1 MRNLFSFPLI
11 GLLLTCSV
19 PAALAATQTIT
30 GSQAQGESGTIPTV
44 RLALNVGLPIKMPQG
59 WRIYKGW
66 LDNNTLAEVDG
77 DRPFEQGASILYL
90 VGRAA
95 GAGKL
100 SMMVRDPN
108 GMDRLFVLK
117 LVSGSKSSPD
127 MVVVRDNSPNVLAV
141 KTRERTP
148 IDAIRQGMDVAVE
161 QGRLIRGSDLWTAIE
176 SFNRLV
182 VQGTSSDVAARQT
195 GVNLAV
201 IKQLLDLVRASSP
214 PLLPVPSNP
223 VPSNELDSAS
233 RRLLTPPTLTARLPE
248 TKVSEIPVPDFK
260 KQFVVTQRKNQ
271 ITELKPT
278 SKPQVVASAPSVS
291 ETELETKSEPVKTVA
306 SSSEKIEPTPQPTAI
321 SEPIKPRIAKLPVV
335 RKLTRKP
342 QTVASVPTPETRSA
356 ETSPVQPLDSVYP
369 KKSEPVSNHVLANG
383 IVRGLLSPKNRIAK
397 RGTYTYQRFQDL
409 VWLLRK
415 GKPFEIACGQA
426 RVKPEA
432 AQKILTYG
440 GINL

>member
-1 MRNLFSFPLI
+1 MSKLISLPLI
-11 GLLLTCSV
+11 GLLLTASV
-19 PAALAATQTIT
+19 PALAVTQSIT
-30 GSQAQGESGTIPTV
+30 GSQAQGESATIPTI
-44 RLALNVGLPIKMPQG
+44 RLGLNVGLPIKMPQG

-108 GMDRLFVLK
+108 NADHLFVLK
-117 LVSGSKSSPD
+117 LVSGAKSSPD

-141 KTRERTP
+141 RTRERTP
-148 IDAIRQGMDVAVE
+148 VDAIRQGMDVAVE

-182 VQGTSSDVAARQT
+182 AQGTSSDIAARQT

-201 IKQLLDLVRASSP
+201 IKQLLDLTKTSSP
-214 PLLPVPSNP
+214 TTLPVPSNP
-223 VPSNELDSAS
+223 VPRGRFDSAS
-233 RRLLTPPTLTARLPE
+233 RRLPTPPVLVAQLPE
-248 TKVSEIPVPDFK
+248 TKVSDIPVPDFK
-260 KQFVVTQRKNQ
+260 KQFVVTRHA
-271 ITELKPT
+271 
-278 SKPQVVASAPSVS
+278 KPQTLVKPQPDKR
-291 ETELETKSEPVKTVA
+291 ELILKAKREPVKTVT
-306 SSSEKIEPTPQPTAI
+306 SSSETTEPITPQPTAI
-321 SEPIKPRIAKLPVV
+321 AQPIKPSIAKLPTAH
-335 RKLTRKP
+335 KLKRKP
-342 QTVASVPTPETRSA
+342 QVVATVPTPETKPA
-356 ETSPVQPLDSVYP
+356 ETSPVQPSDLVPVGTTSFYS

-383 IVRGLLSPKNRIAK
+383 IVRGLLSPKNRIVR
-397 RGTYTYQRFQDL
+397 RGTYAYQRFQDL

-426 RVKPEA
+426 RVKPET
-432 AQKILTYG
+432 AQTILKYG
-440 GINL
+440 GIQL